1 MAAPPIP
8 PRIWVTNYGGST
20 GLSLDRGRVA
30 THPETGLFRGA
41 RFDPVQPFRLRLGSA
56 GSRRKRS
63 FIGTSIASRPRPP
76 PAEYARFTDANWM
89 TPRELDDPRS
99 MRYIETN
106 TGTGICEQGSRR
118 ASEQKFPQPRVTISS
133 KYEQIRSALHGAT
146 EDHLRGRRAFRHH
159 AFHVKM
165 HAMPRQLQG
174 DIGTGLLAVSAASG
188 RIHD

>member
-8 PRIWVTNYGGST
+8 PKIWVTNYGGST

-63 FIGTSIASRPRPP
+63 FIGTSIASRPRPSS
-76 PAEYARFTDANWM
+76 AECARFTDANWM

-99 MRYIETN
+99 GRYIETN
-106 TGTGICEQGSRR
+106 TGTGICASKVRVVPPSKSSRNR
-118 ASEQKFPQPRVTISS
+118 E
-133 KYEQIRSALHGAT
+133 
-146 EDHLRGRRAFRHH
+146 
-159 AFHVKM
+159 
-165 HAMPRQLQG
+165 
-174 DIGTGLLAVSAASG
+174 
-188 RIHD
+188 